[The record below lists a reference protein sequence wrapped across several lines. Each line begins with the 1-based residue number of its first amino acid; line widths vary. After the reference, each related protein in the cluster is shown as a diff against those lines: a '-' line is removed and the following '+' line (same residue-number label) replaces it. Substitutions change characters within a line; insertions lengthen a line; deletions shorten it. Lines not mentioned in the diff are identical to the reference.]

1 MKIADLVEKDDLLC
15 ASNKG
20 FTPYTGKVKEDK
32 LYVDGKL
39 EEDCFNYYSTGE
51 IWIKSQYKNG
61 KLEGKREVYFE
72 GGKLE
77 KTELY
82 KNGFKVG
89 KPHH

>member
-1 MKIADLVEKDDLLC
+1 MPSLNFLIKSNFFDSKGNKDTTSGNFLIKKDKNKITGLFDYKNSKLTINK
-15 ASNKG
+15 SNIRNT
-20 FTPYTGKVKEDK
+20 FM
-32 LYVDGKL
+32 DGKL
-39 EEDCFNYYSTGE
+39 EGN
-51 IWIKSQYKNG
+51 
-61 KLEGKREVYFE
+61 REVYYE

>member
-1 MKIADLVEKDDLLC
+1 MWTSL
-15 ASNKG
+15 
-20 FTPYTGKVKEDK
+20 
-32 LYVDGKL
+32 
-39 EEDCFNYYSTGE
+39 DCRRQQAKPYSTGE

-61 KLEGKREVYFE
+61 KLEGNREVYFE